1 MKPISWRKKMKFKK
15 LLLLITFLFITA
27 TAIGATLEGVTL
39 TGVSFDAIPVGG
51 GGGGSCS
58 YVHCNGFETQADD
71 DDWTTVSG
79 SPDFD
84 NVWVIEGS
92 ESLQLAAGAAVS
104 IVVTARAETWI
115 TFMLRFNDNNESTES
130 LVLFYNNST
139 LLGTF
144 LYEHDNNMK
153 VQAEGGTLSGGES
166 VNANASTK
174 YIKLRFKQGTG
185 VNAELEFWA
194 SSDGTVWSQNLSSTD
209 GTSTAQVNKIVFQN
223 THDNEIMR
231 LDNFME
237 NSADIA
243 DAT

>member
-1 MKPISWRKKMKFKK
+1 MKKTFAFTAV
-15 LLLLITFLFITA
+15 LLLIPALCFGWGIAGVLS
-27 TAIGATLEGVTL
+27 GAAPANTP
-39 TGVSFDAIPVGG
+39 PV
-51 GGGGSCS
+51 SCS

-84 NVWVIEGS
+84 NVWVMEGS
-92 ESLQLAAGAAVS
+92 ESLEMAAGAAVS

-130 LVLFYNNST
+130 LVLLYNDST
-139 LLGTF
+139 LLGTL

-153 VQAEGGTLSGGES
+153 VQAEGGTLSDGES
-166 VNANASTK
+166 VNVNAGTK

-185 VNAELEFWA
+185 ANAELEFWA
-194 SSDGTVWSQNLSSTD
+194 SSGGTIWTQNLSSTD
-209 GTSTAQVNKIVFQN
+209 GTSTAQVNKVVIQN
-223 THDNEIMR
+223 THDNEVMR
-231 LDNFME
+231 VDNFME
-237 NSADIA
+237 NSANIA